1 VDERFYHPTGG
12 ESYYFRKKKFKKFFY
27 TFFTTSVEPSVT
39 SESNGPRWVDSLR
52 RQYET
57 LWSLGTEAVVS
68 WPRSDRSGGLASRAE
83 IGGRNSASGEACGVG
98 CPCPAAPRMRV
109 SPRLVL
115 LLLLFAAALP
125 LAGREKNKLAYGEG
139 LAVNIPAPESEVEQV
154 VADVA
159 DNGLIRGTKEYNK
172 DEFVSGAKA
181 ATSSRVF
188 SAWTEGGKVFYKV
201 REQALDPR
209 NFKDSSDS
217 GTLVV
222 RYVVQAQ
229 GEKNTVLRINAL
241 FKEDFRH
248 IVHQSDGSV
257 ENAEYRDIREHI
269 DAIELMKRQNVEA
282 LNERREK
289 LEKKQTSSSSQTDA
303 GAWPVPQSE
312 QPAVAAPVESHEDPA
327 PTGTTQVASQSAPDQ
342 SQPVQNQ
349 PVENQPVQSQPGQD
363 QPGQTLSSQSVPVA
377 TASGQSLEEHVKD
390 LRRQLER
397 QVKDPGA
404 PLKSA
409 PFHTASTL
417 QSLPTGTEVLILIS
431 TPYWYGVETH
441 EGQHGWIMRDDLV
454 QK

>member
-1 VDERFYHPTGG
+1 VGR
-12 ESYYFRKKKFKKFFY
+12 S
-27 TFFTTSVEPSVT
+27 
-39 SESNGPRWVDSLR
+39 
-52 RQYET
+52 
-57 LWSLGTEAVVS
+57 
-68 WPRSDRSGGLASRAE
+68 RSDGSGWLVSRAE
-83 IGGRNSASGEACGVG
+83 IRDRNSASRGAGGASCR
-98 CPCPAAPRMRV
+98 CTAAGRV
-109 SPRLVL
+109 RASARLVL
-115 LLLLFAAALP
+115 LLLLFPGALP
-125 LAGREKNKLAYGEG
+125 LAGRGKDKLHYGEG

-154 VADVA
+154 VAEVA
-159 DNGLIRGTKEYNK
+159 DNGVIRGTKEYNK

-181 ATSSRVF
+181 ATSSHVF
-188 SAWTEGGKVFYKV
+188 PAWTEGGKVFYKV

-222 RYVVQAQ
+222 RYIVQPQ
-229 GEKNTVLRINAL
+229 GQKNTVLRINAL

-257 ENAEYRDIREHI
+257 ESAEYRDIREHI
-269 DAIELMKRQNVEA
+269 DAIELMQRQNVEA

-289 LEKKQTSSSSQTDA
+289 LEKKQTSSSQAET

-312 QPAVAAPVESHEDPA
+312 QPAAAAPVESRQDAA
-327 PTGTTQVASQSAPDQ
+327 PSGTTQVASESMPDQ
-342 SQPVQNQ
+342 SQPVQEQPIQNQ
-349 PVENQPVQSQPGQD
+349 PMQNQPMQSQAGQD
-363 QPGQTLSSQSVPVA
+363 QPSQDQPGPSLPSGSGPA
-377 TASGQSLEEHVKD
+377 AIASGQSLEEHVKD

-397 QVKDPGA
+397 LVKDPGA

-441 EGQHGWIMRDDLV
+441 DGQHGWIMRDDLV